1 MRAEGLLSS
10 RRETDGLDAS
20 DDMVR
25 CARELRASPAA
36 DEEEVAD
43 GRLRGS
49 FADAETDG
57 RFAPAVR
64 LISSNERI
72 FA

>member
-1 MRAEGLLSS
+1 M
-10 RRETDGLDAS
+10 RETDGLDPL
-20 DDMVR
+20 DDMLRRV
-25 CARELRASPAA
+25 RELRVSPTAG
-36 DEEEVAD
+36 EEGAAD
-43 GRLRGS
+43 GRFLAP